1 VEGGEGKR
9 MRKREKERKGKGG
22 KGRDLPDQCQTA
34 SYAPVRSLKNTN
46 RKSSLAVSR
55 VTGPL

>member
-1 VEGGEGKR
+1 
-9 MRKREKERKGKGG
+9 MRKREKERKGKEG
-22 KGRDLPDQCQTA
+22 KGRDLPYQCQTA